1 MKKPIKLQETVTGL
15 PIHSVHEAK
24 EEPNPFTAA
33 DWRMFFYAWTGFALR
48 VLLCVGAVFSAL
60 QYLQAR
66 QEKRV
71 ERTLSL
77 VELWERPE
85 YQEAQSAVKRRLA
98 DLNRQSAGL
107 VTSETTAEQMDII
120 MSSIG
125 SKAMTEDGGAMP
137 LVEFQ
142 DRFDRVLYFLSRLSS
157 CVETNLC
164 DRAVA
169 DEFFLDYA
177 RSFWRFFSTWIERER
192 KRGTPTLGIGVEN
205 YIKAQR

>member
-1 MKKPIKLQETVTGL
+1 MKKPAKLPDTGTGIPVPSTQE
-15 PIHSVHEAK
+15 PK
-24 EEPNPFTAA
+24 DEPNPFVAR
-33 DWRMFFYAWTGFALR
+33 DWRLFLFAWSGFALR

-85 YQEAQSAVKRRLA
+85 YQEAQAAVKRRLA
-98 DLNRQSAGL
+98 DLNRQSSGL
-107 VTSETTAEQMDII
+107 VTSDTTAEQMDII

-137 LVEFQ
+137 LVDFQ

-157 CVETNLC
+157 CVESNLC

-205 YIKAQR
+205 YVKAQR